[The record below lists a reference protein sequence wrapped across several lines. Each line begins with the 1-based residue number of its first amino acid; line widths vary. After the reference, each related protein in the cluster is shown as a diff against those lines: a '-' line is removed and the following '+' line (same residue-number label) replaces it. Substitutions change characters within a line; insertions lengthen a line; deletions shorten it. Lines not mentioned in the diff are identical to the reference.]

1 MEVIMS
7 EYTQKYAL
15 VTGSSRGIGRAIAL
29 RLAAEGYHIFLNCA
43 RSFDALEE
51 TRREIEKIST
61 CTLVPGDIGNPDT
74 VRDIFHTINETC
86 DHLDVLVNNAGISYI
101 GLLMDMTDAEW
112 DNVLSSNLSSVF
124 YCCRAAIPGMLSHGK
139 GRIINISSM
148 WGVDGASCEA
158 AYSASKAGVGGL
170 TQALA
175 KELARSGIQVNALAC
190 GVIDTEMNKQLDE
203 DERAELA
210 EDIPAGRFGTPEEV
224 AEMVWDLVCAPDYLT
239 GQIITFDGGY
249 L

>member
-1 MEVIMS
+1 MS
-7 EYTQKYAL
+7 EYTQKYAF

-29 RLAAEGYHIFLNCA
+29 RLAAEGYHIFLNCS

-51 TRREIEKIST
+51 TRQEIEKIGT

-74 VRDIFHTINETC
+74 VREIFHTIAKSF
-86 DHLDVLVNNAGISYI
+86 DHLDVLVNNAGISHI
-101 GLLMDMTDAEW
+101 WLLMDMTDEDW
-112 DNVLSSNLSSVF
+112 DKVLSSNLSSVF
-124 YCCRAAIPGMLSHGK
+124 YCCRAAIPPMLSHGS

-148 WGVDGASCEA
+148 WGVNGASCEA

-175 KELARSGIQVNALAC
+175 KELARSKIPVNALAC

-203 DERAELA
+203 AERAELA
-210 EDIPAGRFGTPEEV
+210 EDIPAGRFATPEEV
-224 AEMVWDLVCAPDYLT
+224 AEMVWKLICAPEYLT